1 MTRYALLALSV
12 LVAGILGA
20 EIAAQ
25 SGAGAVPNSIT
36 SRNAEAQEVF
46 LSETGHLPAGSC
58 GRPRRPR
65 PEAGR
70 SQLAWT
76 TSI

>member
-20 EIAAQ
+20 EIAVG
-25 SGAGAVPNSIT
+25 SGAGAGPSSVT
-36 SRNAEAQEVF
+36 SRNAAAQALF
-46 LSETGHLPAGSC
+46 LSETEHRTAGSC
-58 GRPRRPR
+58 GRIRRAR
-65 PEAGR
+65 PGAVS